1 VGDGEFAAMSQPASM
16 TALPAAASDVA
27 RARGTLPAL
36 RSPAVLASAGLTYL
50 TLLLAADHYASQ
62 AEQGVLGVV
71 TAAVL
76 LGALTLFPVEQR
88 AQALGVVVFATIGE
102 VTGSLV
108 WGLYTYR
115 LENVPMFVP
124 PGHALMLM
132 LGVALTGRMPER
144 AARAILGGA
153 GAYTIA
159 AALYGLD
166 TLAVPLYLLLMLS
179 VLSLP
184 AQARLFASSFVLTL
198 ALELY
203 GTALGNWWWHRE
215 VPWLNLV
222 TTNPPAI
229 AGAFYC
235 TLHALAI
242 GTKKLLDS
250 SRTTVVVA

>member
-1 VGDGEFAAMSQPASM
+1 MKPAF
-16 TALPAAASDVA
+16 
-27 RARGTLPAL
+27 
-36 RSPAVLASAGLTYL
+36 
-50 TLLLAADHYASQ
+50 LLAAVAIL
-62 AEQGVLGVV
+62 ALGLWADIHVDLPGQLAIGAVV
-71 TAAVL
+71 W
-76 LGALTLFPVEQR
+76 ALTL
-88 AQALGVVVFATIGE
+88 ALLAPLPAPERRFYLACIAIATAGE
-102 VTGSLV
+102 LFLSLV

-132 LGVALTGRMPER
+132 LGVALTRRMPER
-144 AARAILGGA
+144 AARAILGAA

-159 AALYGLD
+159 AALFGLD
-166 TLAVPLYLLLMLS
+166 TLGVPLYLLLMVS

-184 AQARLFASSFVLTL
+184 AHARLFASSFVLTL
-198 ALELY
+198 TLELY
-203 GTALGNWWWHRE
+203 GTALGNWYWHRE

-242 GTKKLLDS
+242 ALSFLFGKRPAIAAAAS
-250 SRTTVVVA
+250 